1 MHQKHPGPWEGSQN
15 RGTLAGEIRRLPGAQ
30 LPQMC
35 ALSSGALLSFLS
47 SAQQLSS
54 KRGPGGAWCSK
65 APAWVAWTGELGG
78 ALGWA
83 SERGLERCSRGPG
96 PWTDQRRDPAQG
108 RVGAAPPSYTQ
119 PPLWGPRPYW
129 VQKLLLK
136 GGETARGGWWGQ
148 HRFPRG
154 CCPGHVSLGSYMVS
168 LEPAGWTWATKAE
181 LQEDLGGAT
190 RVSLKP

>member
-54 KRGPGGAWCSK
+54 KRGPGGAGCSK
-65 APAWVAWTGELGG
+65 TPAWVAWTGGLGG

-83 SERGLERCSRGPG
+83 SERGPERCSRGPG

-108 RVGAAPPSYTQ
+108 QAGAAPPSYTQ
-119 PPLWGPRPYW
+119 SPLWGPRPYW

-136 GGETARGGWWGQ
+136 GGETARGAGGGSTDSLEAAVLATCHLAATWCPWSRLAGRGPPRQ
-148 HRFPRG
+148 SCRRTWEGLRG
-154 CCPGHVSLGSYMVS
+154 CL
-168 LEPAGWTWATKAE
+168 
-181 LQEDLGGAT
+181 
-190 RVSLKP
+190 